1 MISMSVQLEPWIR
14 AKAQAT
20 ANELLASI
28 EGANA
33 VVVATEDGFD
43 VASAIAK
50 PVDPPRIAA
59 MTSSISA
66 IGQILSQEA
75 SLGRPDCLV
84 VDASDGYLIMRR
96 AVCGSVVLVI
106 NALTSRKA
114 LLGLAMH
121 SVAAAAKQLEAAS

>member
-1 MISMSVQLEPWIR
+1 MSVQLEPWVR

-20 ANELLASI
+20 ANELLAAI

-33 VVVATEDGFD
+33 VVIATEDGFD

-75 SLGRPDCLV
+75 ALGRPECLV
-84 VDASDGYLIMRR
+84 VDASEGYLIMRR
-96 AVCGSVVLVI
+96 AKCGPVMLVI

>member
-1 MISMSVQLEPWIR
+1 MSAQIEPWIR
-14 AKAQAT
+14 AKAQAA
-20 ANELLASI
+20 ANSLLGAI
-28 EGANA
+28 EGINA

-43 VASAIAK
+43 VATAHIR

-75 SLGRPDCLV
+75 SLGQPDSLV
-84 VDASDGYLIMRR
+84 VDATEGFLIMRR
-96 AVCGSVVLVI
+96 VRCGAVVLVI

-121 SVAAAAKQLEAAS
+121 SVAATARELEAA

>member
-1 MISMSVQLEPWIR
+1 MSVQLEPWIR

-20 ANELLASI
+20 ANELQATI
-28 EGANA
+28 EGCNA

-43 VASAIAK
+43 IATAHAR

-75 SLGRPDCLV
+75 ALGQPECLV
-84 VDASDGYLIMRR
+84 VDASEGYLIMRR
-96 AVCGSVVLVI
+96 VRCGGVVLVI
-106 NALTSRKA
+106 NALTSRKS

-121 SVAAAAKQLEAAS
+121 SVTAAARQLEAA